1 MRAPASPTSRPVRR
15 LALAVALGLLPA
27 LGLATM
33 PARAQVPPSP
43 IDVALYEGLLSAVAN
58 KRTDEVRRLL
68 DAGANPNQ
76 RDIAGRTAL
85 HIAAHMRAA
94 DIVRLLVD
102 KGADVRAFE
111 SQRYDAITIAAVND
125 NAALVKLLI
134 QLGGDPRAITSPYA
148 GTALIAAAHLGN
160 DNVVRELVAAGA
172 PIDHVNNLGWT
183 ALLEAVILGD
193 GGFRHQT
200 CVRILLEAGANA
212 SLPDR
217 NGATPLGHARKRG
230 YASIAALIE
239 KAGGKP

>member
-1 MRAPASPTSRPVRR
+1 MPAYASPSSRRR
-15 LALAVALGLLPA
+15 CSLVVAAALVAVPLSLAPGGPA
-27 LGLATM
+27 Q
-33 PARAQVPPSP
+33 AQVPPSP
-43 IDVALYEGLLSAVAN
+43 IDIALYEGLLSAVAN
-58 KRTDEVRRLL
+58 KRVDEVRRLL

-85 HIAAHMRAA
+85 HIAAHMRSPE
-94 DIVRLLVD
+94 IVRMLVE
-102 KGADVRAFE
+102 KGADVRALE

-125 NAALVKLLI
+125 DAALVRLLI

-172 PIDHVNNLGWT
+172 PVDHVNNLGWT

-193 GGFRHQT
+193 GGYRHQT
-200 CVRILLEAGANA
+200 CVRILLEGGANA
-212 SLPDR
+212 SKPDR
-217 NGATPLGHARKRG
+217 NGATPLNHARKRG
-230 YASIAALIE
+230 FTAIAALIE